1 MDLRQPER
9 LWSDTASG
17 ANRTDGTDGLGQGA
31 TLKPIDILMGVTVAV
46 TWGLGIT
53 LAKAGFADFPPI
65 MLTALRFSVTA
76 LALVWFVR
84 PPLGAMGRILAISFV
99 VGTVQYSLTFTGL
112 YGLDAS
118 TAAIIIQLE
127 VPFATLLA
135 VLFLHEKIG
144 PWRIAGMVLAFA
156 GILLITGEPRIQE
169 DLLPF
174 FLVLAGAFTWAAGNI
189 MIKTLGGAVGGF
201 RLIAW
206 VAVFT
211 APQLFAVSFLLE
223 DGQMQALSNAGWH
236 GWGVVLYLGLVMTA
250 FGYGLWFR
258 LLGRHPV
265 SHVMPFLLLLP
276 VTAMVASVLMLGEQ
290 PTAIILTGAALVLIG
305 VGVILH
311 RQARKEAAPKGAPE
325 GVPPD

>member
-1 MDLRQPER
+1 M
-9 LWSDTASG
+9 
-17 ANRTDGTDGLGQGA
+17 
-31 TLKPIDILMGVTVAV
+31 KPLDILMGITVAV

-53 LAKAGFADFPPI
+53 LAKAGFSDFPPI
-65 MLTALRFSVTA
+65 MLTALRFSVTG

-84 PPLGAMGRILAISFV
+84 PPFGSMGRILAISFV

-112 YGLDAS
+112 HGLDAS
-118 TAAIIIQLE
+118 TAAIVIQLE

-144 PWRIAGMVLAFA
+144 LWRILGMILAFA
-156 GILLITGEPRIQE
+156 GIILIAGEPRVQE

-174 FLVLAGAFTWAAGNI
+174 FLVMAGAFTWAVGNI
-189 MIKTLGGAVGGF
+189 MIKKLGGGIGGF

-211 APQLFAVSFLLE
+211 APQLFVVSFLVE
-223 DGQMQALSNAGWH
+223 DGQMQALGAAGWR
-236 GWGVVLYLGLVMTA
+236 GWAVVLYLGLVMTA

-258 LLGRHPV
+258 LLGHHPV

-276 VTAMVASVLMLGEQ
+276 VTAMVGSVLLLGER
-290 PTAIILTGAALVLIG
+290 PTAIILAGAALVLIG
-305 VGVILH
+305 VGIILH
-311 RQARKEAAPKGAPE
+311 RQARRDAAVGGAPE

>member
-1 MDLRQPER
+1 MVPNG
-9 LWSDTASG
+9 WHG
-17 ANRTDGTDGLGQGA
+17 NGQDA
-31 TLKPIDILMGVTVAV
+31 TLKPLDILMGVTVAA

-76 LALVWFVR
+76 LALVWFVK
-84 PPLGAMGRILAISFV
+84 PPLGSMRRILAISFV

-118 TAAIIIQLE
+118 TAAIVIQLE

-144 PWRIAGMVLAFA
+144 PWRIGGMVLAFA
-156 GILLITGEPRIQE
+156 GVVLITGEPRIQE

-189 MIKTLGGAVGGF
+189 MIKRLGGSVGRF

-211 APQLFAVSFLLE
+211 APQLFAVSFLVE
-223 DGQMQALSNAGWH
+223 DGQIAALSGAGLR

-258 LLGRHPV
+258 LLGHHPV

-276 VTAMVASVLMLGEQ
+276 VTAMVASVLLLGER
-290 PTAIILTGAALVLIG
+290 PTAIILGGAALVLIG
-305 VGVILH
+305 VGVILY
-311 RQARKEAAPKGAPE
+311 RQARKNAVAEGAPE